1 MSIAN
6 LEQLKRRYSTATR
19 WTLDNGYPPPV
30 MLAEIAGFYR
40 HEAVKEAIAAQPIK
54 FFHAPKKAS

>member
-1 MSIAN
+1 MIKD

-30 MLAEIAGFYR
+30 MLAEIAGFYL
-40 HEAVKEAIAAQPIK
+40 HQAVKTAIAAQPVK
-54 FFHAPKKAS
+54 FFHAPRRAS